1 MPVTRLTLIC
11 HARTVAQKL
20 ARFPMDEPLEMDWQA
35 AKGSRAAAFK
45 RAPQLLGGSETRIRQ
60 TSALFGGELLHV
72 PALDEY
78 DYGRWRGLPIDE
90 VQNTESEALQA
101 WLSDPDASPHGGETL
116 TQLRQRVGQ
125 WLDSLAGSPGHF
137 LAISHPLVIRAALM
151 QVLQCPPSAFHLIDI
166 EPLSAIELRYN
177 GRWRLRLM
185 DAGAP
190 AEESQP

>member
-11 HARTVAQKL
+11 HARTAAQKL
-20 ARFPMDEPLEMDWQA
+20 ARFPLDEPLEMDWQA
-35 AKGSRAAAFK
+35 AQGSRAAAFK
-45 RAPQLLGGSETRIRQ
+45 RAPQLLGGGEARIRQ
-60 TSALFGGELLHV
+60 TGALFGAALLHV

-78 DYGRWRGLPIDE
+78 DYGRWRGLPIND
-90 VQNTESEALQA
+90 VQNTEPEALQA

-190 AEESQP
+190 VEESQP